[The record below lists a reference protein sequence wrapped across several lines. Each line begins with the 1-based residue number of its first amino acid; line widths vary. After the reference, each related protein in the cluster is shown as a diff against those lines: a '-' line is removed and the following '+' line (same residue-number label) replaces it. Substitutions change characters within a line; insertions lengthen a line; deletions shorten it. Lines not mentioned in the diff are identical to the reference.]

1 MLSWISIFIKF
12 CISSTNSCL
21 GRKYINTKLA
31 CQGKIAIEKSV
42 HQIVVYVVLYKL
54 GIGKQCI
61 EYRSKLT
68 KITNVNLAVNHITST
83 LLSRQNKRNL
93 CYRPI
98 LVTSE
103 LLSFCMEYWNFYTCY
118 VIYSTKE
125 SFQRKAREKL
135 MKEIIRGSKNKL
147 ICSG

>member
-1 MLSWISIFIKF
+1 MVI
-12 CISSTNSCL
+12 T
-21 GRKYINTKLA
+21 
-31 CQGKIAIEKSV
+31 
-42 HQIVVYVVLYKL
+42 
-54 GIGKQCI
+54 GIQ
-61 EYRSKLT
+61 
-68 KITNVNLAVNHITST
+68 
-83 LLSRQNKRNL
+83 LSRQNKRNL

-135 MKEIIRGSKNKL
+135 MKEIIGGSKNKL